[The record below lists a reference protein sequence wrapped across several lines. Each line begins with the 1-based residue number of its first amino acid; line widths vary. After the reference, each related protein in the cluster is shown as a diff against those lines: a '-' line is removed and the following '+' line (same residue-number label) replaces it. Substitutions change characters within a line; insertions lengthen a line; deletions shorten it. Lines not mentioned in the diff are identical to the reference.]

1 MTESQIRSL
10 MQFQP
15 EQGEKALYETYYRY
29 VYAIAFR
36 IIHPVGTH
44 EDVEECV
51 IDVFLEIFRHFAAIR
66 EGSLKTYIGMTAKNR
81 AVNAHHSILARA
93 KRTEPLDE
101 NEAADLPAALDVA
114 ETAEQKELT
123 QRLLQSIKALGEP
136 DSVILIQ
143 KYFFDRNASE
153 ISRIIGK
160 SPAYVRIRCSRALK
174 RLRPVLEDL
183 K

>member
-1 MTESQIRSL
+1 MTEPQIRSL
-10 MQFQP
+10 MQNQP
-15 EQGEKALYETYYRY
+15 DQGEEALYETYYQY

-36 IIHPVGTH
+36 IIHSVGTH

-51 IDVFLEIFRHFAAIR
+51 IDVFVEVFRHFDAIR
-66 EGSLKTYIGMTAKNR
+66 EGALKNYIGMTAKNKAISAYR
-81 AVNAHHSILARA
+81 SILTRVQ
-93 KRTEPLDE
+93 RTEPLDE
-101 NEAADLPAALDVA
+101 DAADALPSDLDVA

-123 QRLLQSIKALGEP
+123 QRVLQSIHALGEP

-143 KYFFDRNASE
+143 KFFFGRNATE

-160 SPAYVRIRCSRALK
+160 SPAFVRIRCSRALK

-183 K
+183 R